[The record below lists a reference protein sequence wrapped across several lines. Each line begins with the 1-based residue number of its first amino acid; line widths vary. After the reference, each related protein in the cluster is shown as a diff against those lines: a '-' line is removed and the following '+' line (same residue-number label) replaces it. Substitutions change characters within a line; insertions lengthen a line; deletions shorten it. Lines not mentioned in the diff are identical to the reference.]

1 MPQEITMT
9 TTTTITATST
19 TNVTGA
25 ANATNADHLDQTYTA
40 LAEATARVGE
50 ARAPLFLAT
59 LSLALLSRQADAG
72 EALALIAQAERLAGT

>member
-1 MPQEITMT
+1 MT
-9 TTTTITATST
+9 TTNNTAPAAAAATHT
-19 TNVTGA
+19 
-25 ANATNADHLDQTYTA
+25 ANAGHLDQAYTA

-59 LSLALLSRQADAG
+59 LSLALLSRQADAA

>member
-1 MPQEITMT
+1 MT
-9 TTTTITATST
+9 TSTTITATST
-19 TNVTGA
+19 TNVAGA
-25 ANATNADHLDQTYTA
+25 ANAANAGHLDQTYTA

>member
-1 MPQEITMT
+1 MPLETTMT
-9 TTTTITATST
+9 TTTTTTIT
-19 TNVTGA
+19 
-25 ANATNADHLDQTYTA
+25 ADHLDQTYTA

-50 ARAPLFLAT
+50 ARAPLFLAM

>member
-1 MPQEITMT
+1 MT
-9 TTTTITATST
+9 TTTSTITATST
-19 TNVTGA
+19 ANVTGA

-50 ARAPLFLAT
+50 GRAPLFLAT

>member
-1 MPQEITMT
+1 MT
-9 TTTTITATST
+9 TSTITATST
-19 TNVTGA
+19 ANVTGG

-59 LSLALLSRQADAG
+59 LSLALLSRQADAS

>member
-1 MPQEITMT
+1 MT
-9 TTTTITATST
+9 TTSSSST
-19 TNVTGA
+19 TT
-25 ANATNADHLDQTYTA
+25 ANATNTDHLDQIYTA

>member
-1 MPQEITMT
+1 MT
-9 TTTTITATST
+9 TTSSSSAIT
-19 TNVTGA
+19 
-25 ANATNADHLDQTYTA
+25 ANATNTDHLDQIYTA